1 MLADRW
7 VWIAALIVVALVAGL
22 AIWRGRGGEIGLG
35 LRGLRVQI
43 RRPASIDDVI
53 VAQQATIAGT
63 VESIT
68 GRDIQDPDP
77 VNGGPR
83 ITDVAQN
90 LTVRPGGTVGTI
102 TGERVIRA
110 AAKTKKPKK

>member
-22 AIWRGRGGEIGLG
+22 AIWRGHGSEIGLG
-35 LRGLRVQI
+35 LRGLSVRI
-43 RRPASIDDVI
+43 RRPASTDDVI
-53 VAQQATIAGT
+53 VAQAATIAGT

-68 GRDIQDPDP
+68 GRDIQGPDRAAE
-77 VNGGPR
+77 GPR
-83 ITDVAQN
+83 ITNVAQG
-90 LTVRPGGTVGTI
+90 LTVQPGGTVGTI
-102 TGERVIRA
+102 TGERVIRG